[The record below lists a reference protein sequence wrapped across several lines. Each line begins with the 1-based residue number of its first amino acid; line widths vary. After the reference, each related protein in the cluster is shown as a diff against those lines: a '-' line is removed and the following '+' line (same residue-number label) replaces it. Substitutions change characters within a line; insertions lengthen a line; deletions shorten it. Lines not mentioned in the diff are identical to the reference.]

1 MIGLFIGAIRPV
13 WFRGKYFLVSKLA
26 SRSGER
32 EICLFG
38 VRVRLNLADA
48 MQRWIYMGVFESQ
61 ETAKVRR
68 LLQPGMVVVD
78 AGANIGY
85 YTLLSAERVGPTGR
99 VFAVEPS
106 RLGVERLTRTVVE
119 NGMTQVQVVPIGL
132 SDHEGEVTLHVPPA
146 SAGHHNPTMLDV
158 ADASFASE
166 VVPVRTLDACLDEW
180 GVDRVDLLKID
191 VEGFEPRVLRGAA
204 RSLAEGRI
212 GAILAEFNDVALREA
227 GSSATALLRELRE
240 AGFRDL
246 DGSTSMDVS
255 EFETR
260 LLIHSTKG
268 LGVLAR
274 PDSQHRD
281 PS

>member
-1 MIGLFIGAIRPV
+1 MIGLFIAAIRPV
-13 WFRGKYFLVSKLA
+13 RFRGKYRLVSKLA

-32 EICLFG
+32 EVRLFG
-38 VRVRLNLADA
+38 SKVRLNLADD
-48 MQRWIYMGVFESQ
+48 MQRWIYMGVFEPQ
-61 ETAKVRR
+61 ETVQVRR

-85 YTLLSAERVGPTGR
+85 YTLLAAERVGPTGR

-106 RLGVERLTRTVVE
+106 RLGVERLTRTVRE
-119 NGMTQVQVVPIGL
+119 NGLTQVQVVPIGL
-132 SDHEGEVTLHVPPA
+132 GDHEGEVTLHVPPA
-146 SAGHHNPTMLDV
+146 SAGHHNPTMLEV
-158 ADASFASE
+158 ADESFATE

-227 GSSATALLRELRE
+227 GSSATSLLRELHE
-240 AGFRDL
+240 AGFRNP
-246 DGSTSMDVS
+246 DGTALTDVS

-260 LLIHSTKG
+260 LLIHQRG
-268 LGVLAR
+268 LSPR
-274 PDSQHRD
+274 PA
-281 PS
+281 